1 MPVDPETAAIAVVSL
16 LGAGGVAVVTRRHYE
31 PPPPEGEAEPP
42 EPVFETVVFFAL
54 AAGLF
59 AGLGFALAWVGR
71 EWGALGRAATMALSL
86 VGLYSAWATY
96 TGRVAADADRASALM
111 GVVSATVLG
120 AYPPVLLA
128 LSAL

>member
-16 LGAGGVAVVTRRHYE
+16 LGAGGVAAVTRRHYE

-59 AGLGFALAWVGR
+59 AGVGYALAWVGR
-71 EWGALGRAATMALSL
+71 EWGTLGQAATIALSP

-120 AYPPVLLA
+120 VYPPVLLA